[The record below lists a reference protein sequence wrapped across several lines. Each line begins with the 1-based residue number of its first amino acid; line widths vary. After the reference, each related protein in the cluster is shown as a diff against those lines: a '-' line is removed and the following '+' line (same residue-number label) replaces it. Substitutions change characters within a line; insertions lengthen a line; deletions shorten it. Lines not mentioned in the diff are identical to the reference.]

1 MKSDLWEI
9 WGRRF
14 PHRPSGVWV
23 NFLQSIQGF
32 SFKQDIQN
40 NGLNKTSV
48 QIPNKP
54 LLQTNNK

>member
-23 NFLQSIQGF
+23 NFLQSVQGF
-32 SFKQDIQN
+32 SFKRDIQN

-48 QIPNKP
+48 QIPNRP
-54 LLQTNNK
+54 LL